1 MEDAELEALL
11 LDLESDRV
19 ERKASA
25 ADKDRLREAICAFAN
40 DLPDQRRPGVLFI
53 GVNDDGTPANLAI
66 TDNLLLTLSNL
77 RYDGNMLPIPSI
89 SVQKR
94 TLLGSTVV
102 VIVVQPSDDTP
113 VRFNGR
119 TWIRIGPR
127 RGLANRDEERRLS
140 EKRRYRDLPHDL
152 RPIKTST
159 IADLDLRLFQTTY
172 LPAAVAPD
180 VLAMNQR
187 SVEEQLR
194 ATRFIDPD
202 GTPTVV
208 GLLTIGA
215 RPRDF
220 LPGAYVQ
227 FLRLDGTD
235 LTAPVKDQ
243 KEISGPLIDVMQRLD
258 DLFKI
263 NITVAADLTSRA
275 TETQFPDYPIA
286 ALRQLAANA
295 VMHRSYEVTNAPVR
309 VYWFSD
315 RIEISNPGGPFGQ
328 VTRESFGR
336 PGVADYRNP
345 HIAEVMK
352 TLGYV
357 QRFGVGIP
365 LARSELS
372 RNGNPP
378 PEFTPEDSYTLA
390 VVRRRG

>member
-19 ERKASA
+19 ERKSSA
-25 ADKDRLREAICAFAN
+25 ADRDRLREAICAFAN

-66 TDNLLLTLSNL
+66 TDSLLLTLSNL

-102 VIVVQPSDDTP
+102 VIIVQPSDDTP

-127 RGLANRDEERRLS
+127 RGLATRDEERRLS
-140 EKRRYRDLPHDL
+140 EKRRYRDLPYDL
-152 RPIKTST
+152 RPVKTST

-187 SVEEQLR
+187 TVEEQLR
-194 ATRFIDPD
+194 ATRFIDAD
-202 GTPTVV
+202 GSPTVV

-227 FLRLDGTD
+227 FLRLDGVE

-243 KEISGPLIDVMQRLD
+243 KEIGGPIVDVMQKLD
-258 DLFKI
+258 DLFRL
-263 NITVAADLTSRA
+263 NITVPADLTSQA

-286 ALRQLAANA
+286 ALRQLAGNA
-295 VMHRSYEVTNAPVR
+295 IMHRSYEVTNAPVR

-336 PGVADYRNP
+336 PGIADYRNP

-357 QRFGVGIP
+357 QRFGVGIA

-390 VVRRRG
+390 VMRRRG